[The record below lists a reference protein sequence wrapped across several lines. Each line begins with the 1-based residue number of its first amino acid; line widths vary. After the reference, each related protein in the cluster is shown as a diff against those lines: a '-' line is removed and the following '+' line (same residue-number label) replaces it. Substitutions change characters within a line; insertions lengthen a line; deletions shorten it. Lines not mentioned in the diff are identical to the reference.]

1 MVGRTK
7 QRLTL
12 TVLLCLGFTILKIGE
27 TKPLQAQTNQ
37 LHEMS
42 LERWGQLREVERHQ
56 MKVAEKYFLDQNWS
70 VAADEYDKYLTLYEA
85 SDGAS
90 HALLKWSICQVAM
103 RRQNTAINDG
113 FRSVV
118 DYWPDS
124 DDAIS
129 AAYYVGKTLKDIGQS
144 KKAKTALNEVAS
156 QHPQH
161 LAGVLAMISLADI
174 ATVEQDEELKLNILK
189 KLTFDAVRDK
199 RTRRQCEAASIQLA
213 SILFANAATSDA
225 IKALKTTYQDERL
238 ASEVVGQSRSSLQN
252 LSGATETQTK
262 ATSIAN
268 EIIAFLRKQEPPT
281 TQSDKKESYAKN
293 LCFLVIDV
301 LQTGK
306 RAREIEVEFANIAR
320 RFGSDDQLRQRIADW
335 HRSNER
341 YAKARQTY
349 AKFEDKVSGL
359 QLIAASYRQEKDL
372 SKAIE
377 TYIKLTA
384 TDSENQTKWKAESA
398 ATYREFKKY
407 PDAITL
413 YQQLVQD
420 DATNG
425 DRWLWETAM
434 TYKESGKWKEAIGFF
449 RQSERFPE
457 SYWEMASCHRR
468 LKQYGEAVTLYNQI
482 AGGDKAKAPNAM
494 LQIGYTQEE
503 ANNSD
508 KAIAAFKKVCR
519 LFPKDP
525 SASRAHAHLQNKYKL
540 TVTLGGAKQD

>member
-7 QRLTL
+7 QRLIRKTL
-12 TVLLCLGFTILKIGE
+12 LCFGFATLCLGFPT
-27 TKPLQAQTNQ
+27 PSPAQTSQ

-56 MKVAEKYFLDQNWS
+56 MKVADKYFRDQNWS
-70 VAADEYDKYLTLYEA
+70 VAADEYDKYVTLYEA

-124 DDAIS
+124 DDAIV

-144 KKAKTALNEVAS
+144 QKAKTALNEVAT
-156 QHPQH
+156 QHPKQ
-161 LAGVLAMISLADI
+161 LSGVMAMVALADI
-174 ATVEQDEELKLNILK
+174 ASVEEDDKLKTDILK

-199 RTRRQCEAASIQLA
+199 RTRRQCETASVQLA
-213 SILFANAATSDA
+213 NILFANAATSEA
-225 IKALKTTYQDERL
+225 IKALNTTYQDERL
-238 ASEVVGQSRSSLQN
+238 ASEVVSQSRSTLQRLAGN
-252 LSGATETQTK
+252 SETLPKSMTV
-262 ATSIAN
+262 AN
-268 EIIAFLRKQEPPT
+268 EIIAFLRQLDPPKTTAEQEEI
-281 TQSDKKESYAKN
+281 DARN

-301 LQTGK
+301 LQIGK
-306 RAREIEVEFANIAR
+306 RAAEVETEFAKIAK
-320 RFGSDDQLRQRIADW
+320 RFGTDDQLLQRIADW
-335 HRSNER
+335 HRANGLYSN
-341 YAKARQTY
+341 ARQAY
-349 AKFEDKVSGL
+349 GKFDDEILGL
-359 QLIAASYRQEKDL
+359 QLTASSYRQEKDL
-372 SKAIE
+372 PQAVQ
-377 TYIKLTA
+377 TYNRLMA
-384 TDSENQTKWKAESA
+384 TDTDNKSKWKAASA
-398 ATYREFKKY
+398 DTYREFKKY
-407 PDAITL
+407 TEAITL
-413 YQQLVQD
+413 YQQLVQED
-420 DATNG
+420 PTDG

-434 TYKESGKWKEAIGFF
+434 THKEAGKWKDAIGYF

-468 LKQYGEAVTLYNQI
+468 LKQHGEAVTLYNQI
-482 AGGDKAKAPNAM
+482 AGGDKGKAPAAM

-503 ANNSD
+503 AKNSD

-519 LFPKDP
+519 LFPKDQY
-525 SASRAHAHLQNKYKL
+525 ASRAHAHLQNKYKL